1 MSTPSD
7 DPTIPDPGAPPP
19 RRRRP
24 SRRWWRN
31 AAAVL
36 AALVL
41 LGGGV
46 GIGLAISG
54 GISHP
59 ATAAP
64 APAPAPASQAGATK
78 AGTKKAGGTR
88 KIDPARQAWAHQYGQ
103 DHDTMP
109 DLAPVS
115 SASPAQQA
123 AATDLLVRTEQ
134 ATAKWSDPN
143 AAKAAGYDLQASLA
157 RHNRTKGPALT
168 RQMERID
175 AGTAR
180 PGAPMPMLHVPSR
193 AARTDGKLLDPDA
206 PETLM
211 YGYTGHGA
219 WKLMGVMYT
228 ANEAYPQPPPDPG
241 GPITRWHYHPN
252 AGGQSL
258 MMHIF
263 FVPGNDLAH
272 AYALDMK
279 S

>member
-7 DPTIPDPGAPPP
+7 DPTVPRSGPPPP
-19 RRRRP
+19 RRW
-24 SRRWWRN
+24 SRRWLAR
-31 AAAVL
+31 ALAVL
-36 AALVL
+36 VALVL
-41 LGGGV
+41 VGGGV
-46 GIGLAISG
+46 GIGLAVSG
-54 GISHP
+54 GVWHP
-59 ATAAP
+59 AMAVP
-64 APAPAPASQAGATK
+64 APGPAAQ
-78 AGTKKAGGTR
+78 AGTKNRGAG
-88 KIDPARQAWAHQYGQ
+88 KVDPARQAWARQYGQ

-115 SASPAQQA
+115 SASPVQQA

-168 RQMERID
+168 RQMQRID

-193 AARTDGKLLDPDA
+193 AARSDGKLLDPDA

-219 WKLMGVMYT
+219 WTLMGVMYT

-241 GPITRWHYHPN
+241 GPITRWHYHPRS
-252 AGGQSL
+252 GGQSL

-263 FVPGNDLAH
+263 FVPGNDLSH
-272 AYALDMK
+272 AYALNMK